1 MWVINFDAMRVA
13 SLTVLTGAQALFNR
27 LLRFDPDTQQRLG
40 ALAGKVICLELR
52 DASLRLYVL
61 PTATGVELSGEH
73 DGAVDV
79 TIAGSVAVFA
89 RLMSARGQ
97 APVAGELQISGD
109 IELGQKF
116 QRIVR
121 GLDIDAEE
129 MAAQWVGDV
138 PARQLGNVFR
148 AARAWARH
156 AGTTLERD
164 AVEYLQEEARVL
176 AKCEQVAAFLS
187 GVDRLRADV
196 DRLEQRVKRLLG
208 DR

>member
-1 MWVINFDAMRVA
+1 MRAA
-13 SLTVLTGAQALFNR
+13 STTVLTGAQALFNR
-27 LLRFDPDTQQRLG
+27 LLRFDPDTRQRLG
-40 ALAGKVICLELR
+40 ALAGRVICLELR

-61 PTATGVELSGEH
+61 PTAAGIELRGEY
-73 DGAVDV
+73 DGTVDV
-79 TIAGSVAVFA
+79 TITGSAAVFA

-148 AARAWARH
+148 AARAWARD

-176 AKCEQVAAFLS
+176 AKREQVAAFLS

>member
-1 MWVINFDAMRVA
+1 MRAA
-13 SLTVLTGAQALFNR
+13 STTVLTGAQALFNR

-40 ALAGKVICLELR
+40 ALAGRVICLELR

-61 PTATGVELSGEH
+61 PTAAGIELRGEY
-73 DGAVDV
+73 DGTVDV
-79 TIAGSVAVFA
+79 TIAGSAAVFA

-148 AARAWARH
+148 A
-156 AGTTLERD
+156 
-164 AVEYLQEEARVL
+164 
-176 AKCEQVAAFLS
+176 
-187 GVDRLRADV
+187 
-196 DRLEQRVKRLLG
+196 
-208 DR
+208 